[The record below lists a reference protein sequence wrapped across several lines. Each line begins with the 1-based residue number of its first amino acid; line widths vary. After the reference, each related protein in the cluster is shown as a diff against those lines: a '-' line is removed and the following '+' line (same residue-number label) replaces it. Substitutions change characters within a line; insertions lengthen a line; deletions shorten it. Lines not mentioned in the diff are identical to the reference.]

1 MENVK
6 KYSLLSQKELLF
18 LEQGQIKRINFAF
31 LGANMFFGDEEY
43 YLNVNLRETKAVCAS
58 LNAEI
63 YILSKDRVLD
73 VIKKHGQ

>member
-1 MENVK
+1 
-6 KYSLLSQKELLF
+6 
-18 LEQGQIKRINFAF
+18 
-31 LGANMFFGDEEY
+31 MFFGDEEY

>member
-1 MENVK
+1 MKAE
-6 KYSLLSQKELLF
+6 KEE
-18 LEQGQIKRINFAF
+18 LE
-31 LGANMFFGDEEY
+31 
-43 YLNVNLRETKAVCAS
+43 NLRETKAVCAS